1 VLILRAL
8 DDARKGS
15 WHVLLADRAKRR
27 PAAVSLDRAAAYPRW
42 ATGSWC

>member
-27 PAAVSLDRAAAYPRW
+27 PAAVSLRSCCGVSEVSDQQLV
-42 ATGSWC
+42 